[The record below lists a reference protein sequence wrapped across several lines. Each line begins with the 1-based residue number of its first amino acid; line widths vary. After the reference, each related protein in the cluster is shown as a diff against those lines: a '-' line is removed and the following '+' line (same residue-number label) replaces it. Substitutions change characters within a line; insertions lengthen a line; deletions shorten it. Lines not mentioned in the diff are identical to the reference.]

1 MMRPCALLLV
11 LCAIAISPA
20 AAQTPA
26 GGQLRG
32 RVVDQSGLVMPGADV
47 ALSNEASPDTR
58 RAVTDTEGRFVFLN
72 VPAGTYALT
81 VTFPGL
87 RRTHAAGITLA
98 AGDNRTLDDLVL
110 TLEGLEESVMVTAR
124 RREENLQEV
133 PLSVSVLSGETLR
146 ELGVRDLRGVA
157 FATPNMEFSYAGNG
171 SGGGNFAQIFLRGVG
186 QPDFIITKDPGV
198 GVYVDNVY
206 FARAPGSVLELLDV
220 ERIEI
225 LRGPQGTLF
234 GKNTI
239 GGAIQVVTRRPTGQF
254 GGEAQLGVGRFG
266 RIDGSASLDFPIVS
280 GKLAGRIAGLTRT
293 QDGFYSRLAYSE
305 GNPNQF
311 GADVSRENG
320 NDTGR
325 QAGRLALLF
334 TPSPTFEVQ
343 LSADL
348 VNERQEPTEYQ
359 AVALTTPPNIELY
372 QRVVGTPRGLQPYAS
387 FVPTEPWTTYST
399 WSGYNN
405 SDIWGSS
412 MTLTWNGGPLSVK
425 TITAY
430 RDLFVQTKG
439 DADATPHDVVA
450 PGGVDINQHQF
461 SQEVQLSGSSFNNRF
476 AWVGG
481 LWYFDE
487 TARDIQ
493 RSRMLA
499 GLYDALA
506 AAPFQSIAPGGNPN
520 AACPAANCLGGGLA
534 NANDRAIARLS
545 RTGQRLM
552 ENDSFAVFAHGT
564 FAITPRWSVTFG
576 GRQSHEAKAFTYSEI
591 YPLLPVPY
599 DDPGPNIANDN
610 PSFPQT
616 TLTDEWN
623 TFTPKVG
630 VEFKPSA
637 DMLLY
642 VQGSTG
648 FKAGG
653 FNGRPSP
660 LTGLAPFEPERLQT
674 IEGGIKSDWFSQ
686 RLRANASV
694 FFSKYKDIQISR
706 LSQLVAGVRVEEN
719 AGDGRMNGFE
729 LELAAAPATGLTL
742 SAGVGYLDFK
752 YTSLLPGVVPPAPA
766 ATGSINLDSELP
778 FSPSF
783 TFNGAATYAAAL
795 RDVAYFSVR
804 MDYRYSDEYFIDPDN
819 SPATSQPAYS
829 LVNARVAVMPRNGK
843 TEFFV
848 QGTNLTN
855 EAIVANGVT
864 SGPNG
869 SQIVSYKPPR
879 QWLLGVHFRF

>member
-1 MMRPCALLLV
+1 MRVSGLLLA
-11 LCAIAISPA
+11 LCVIMIGPA

-47 ALSNEASPDTR
+47 TLTNEASRDAR
-58 RAVTDTEGRFVFLN
+58 RAVTDGDGRFAFLN
-72 VPAGTYALT
+72 VPLGTYT
-81 VTFPGL
+81 VSVAFPGL
-87 RRTHAAGITLA
+87 RRTDSTGIA
-98 AGDNRTLDDLVL
+98 VRSGEDRTLDDFVL
-110 TLEGLEESVMVTAR
+110 ALEGLEESVMVTAR
-124 RREENLQEV
+124 RREENLQDV
-133 PLSVSVLSGETLR
+133 PMSVSVLSGDTLR

-254 GGEAQLGVGRFG
+254 GGEAQLGIGRFG
-266 RIDGSASLDFPIVS
+266 RIDGSASLDFPIVP
-280 GKLAGRIAGLTRT
+280 GKLAGRVAGLART
-293 QDGFYSRLAYSE
+293 QDGYYDRLAYSE

-311 GADVSRENG
+311 GADVSQTNGSDTARE
-320 NDTGR
+320 
-325 QAGRLALLF
+325 AGRLALLW
-334 TPSPTFEVQ
+334 TPAPAFELQ
-343 LSADL
+343 LSADM

-359 AVALTTPPNIELY
+359 AVALSTPANIELY
-372 QRVVGTPRGLQPYAS
+372 QRVVGLPSGLQPYARY
-387 FVPTEPWTTYST
+387 VPTEPWTTYST
-399 WSGYNN
+399 WAGYNN

-412 MTLTWNGGPLSVK
+412 MTLTWNGLPFAVK
-425 TITAY
+425 SITAY

-439 DADATPHDVVA
+439 DADATPYDIVA
-450 PGGVDINQHQF
+450 PGGIDINQHQF
-461 SQEVQLSGSSFNNRF
+461 SQELQFSGSSFSNRF

-499 GLYDALA
+499 GLYDALG
-506 AAPFQSIAPGGNPN
+506 AAPLQSVPPGGNPN
-520 AACPAANCLGGGLA
+520 AVCPAANCLGGGLV

-552 ENDSFAVFAHGT
+552 ENDSFAIFAHGT
-564 FAITPRWSVTFG
+564 FALTPRWSITLG
-576 GRQSHEAKAFTYSEI
+576 GRQSHEDKAFTYSEI
-591 YPLLPVPY
+591 YPLLPLPY
-599 DDPGPNIANDN
+599 DDPSPNIANDN

-616 TLTDEWN
+616 TLSDGWN

-630 VEFKPSA
+630 VEFKPSTE
-637 DMLLY
+637 MLLY

-660 LTGLAPFEPERLQT
+660 LTGLAPFEPERLRT
-674 IEGGIKSDWFSQ
+674 IEGGIKSDWFSR

-694 FFSKYKDIQISR
+694 FFSKYRDIQISR

-729 LELAAAPATGLTL
+729 VELAAAPATGVTL
-742 SAGVGYLDFK
+742 AAGMGYLDFK
-752 YTSLLPGVVPPAPA
+752 YTSLLPGVVPPAA
-766 ATGSINLDSELP
+766 APTGSISLDSELP
-778 FSPSF
+778 FSPAF
-783 TFNGAATYAAAL
+783 TFNTAATYAAAL
-795 RDVAYFSVR
+795 GDLAFFSVR
-804 MDYRYSDEYFIDPDN
+804 MDYRYSDRYFIDPDN
-819 SPATSQPAYS
+819 SPATSQPAYH
-829 LVNARVAVMPRNGK
+829 LVNLRAGVMPRNGR

-879 QWLLGVHFRF
+879 QWVVGVHFRF